1 MYSRL
6 MKETWVL
13 KRTILKQSPFL
24 HISKFKTKLP
34 QYINQQIA
42 LIAFQNDTN
51 LRSINR
57 TFSIKPR
64 KFILKN
70 MFKNI
75 FVRNCKLYNSDKF
88 PIQKIYVKIN
98 SSQDK
103 SKSIESEGLLWKQFD
118 SQTSN
123 KWSSRRMFVTIS
135 NW

>member
-1 MYSRL
+1 MLLKGGSTVIIFKKFSRFPLWINLAILSLNKQKSQNLQSLIYWMYSRL

-75 FVRNCKLYNSDKF
+75 FVRNWKLYNSDKL
-88 PIQKIYVKIN
+88 PLPKK
-98 SSQDK
+98 
-103 SKSIESEGLLWKQFD
+103 
-118 SQTSN
+118 
-123 KWSSRRMFVTIS
+123 
-135 NW
+135 